1 MLINK
6 INDILNTTYTNDTY
20 HTICKYI
27 KDNISDIENMS
38 IDKIAEECYV
48 SKSMISKF
56 TKKLGYETFKDFKYE
71 CETHSKLLKDLQ
83 PITSYT
89 SYDLRANVIEEMD
102 SITNA
107 LRNASNKIDYK
118 KLNNLVNDINKAPYI
133 VAIGHGASKNV
144 CETMQFYLD
153 YLKKSV
159 IISDSDF
166 TIEDSIDDNA
176 IILIVS
182 ANGNMFQYNSRI
194 INKINKLKQK
204 KWLITCN
211 SEIDNIEN
219 IVVVPSK
226 NKEINDMLTMF
237 ITKVIVNILYNINK
251 SC

>member
-38 IDKIAEECYV
+38 IDKIADECYV

-71 CETHSKLLKDLQ
+71 CETHSKVLKDLQ
-83 PITSYT
+83 PITSYS
-89 SYDLRANVIEEMD
+89 SYDLKENVIQEMD

-107 LRNASNKIDYK
+107 LRNASNKIDYT
-118 KLNNLVNDINKAPYI
+118 KLNNLVNDINKASCV

-159 IISDSDF
+159 IIADSDF

-182 ANGNMFQYNSRI
+182 ANGNMFKYNSRL

-211 SEIDNIEN
+211 SKIDNIEN

-226 NKEINDMLTMF
+226 NKEISDMLTMF

-251 SC
+251 SS

>member
-71 CETHSKLLKDLQ
+71 CETHNKLLKDLQ
-83 PITSYT
+83 PITSYS
-89 SYDLRANVIEEMD
+89 SYDLRANVVEEMD

-118 KLNNLVNDINKAPYI
+118 KLNNLVNDINKASCI

-159 IISDSDF
+159 IIADSDF

-211 SEIDNIEN
+211 SKINSIEN

-251 SC
+251 SY